1 MAWSSEDLKN
11 DYDEKAPLY
20 NSLCEELSKQ
30 IEELLRDAS
39 VALAVPLEARV
50 KTLDS
55 LLDKCERNSLEPEAL
70 SEIADLAG
78 LRVVVLFRR
87 DSDKARE
94 IIRANFEVLR
104 EEDTADRL
112 AEDQFGYGSIHFE
125 VSPKKA
131 WLELPTLHKLEGL
144 AAEIQLR
151 TAS

>member
-70 SEIADLAG
+70 SEIAPGGNVLSAG
-78 LRVVVLFRR
+78 KSYRAVV
-87 DSDKARE
+87 SARL
-94 IIRANFEVLR
+94 FEV
-104 EEDTADRL
+104 TKL
-112 AEDQFGYGSIHFE
+112 AKT
-125 VSPKKA
+125 VSTYC
-131 WLELPTLHKLEGL
+131 E
-144 AAEIQLR
+144 
-151 TAS
+151 